1 MTLERLDNLVK
12 TGEVHEEA
20 ADQGEFERLVSMAR
34 RRLADSQVSGLS
46 EEGQFLAA
54 YSSAHSLAIAAMRWH
69 GYRTTKRYLVFLCLE
84 HTVGMDKAKWRLLDK
99 CHKQRNLAEY
109 EGEMEV
115 DPQLLKELVQIT
127 NELLEFV
134 ETLGPVN

>member
-1 MTLERLDNLVK
+1 
-12 TGEVHEEA
+12 
-20 ADQGEFERLVSMAR
+20 
-34 RRLADSQVSGLS
+34 
-46 EEGQFLAA
+46 
-54 YSSAHSLAIAAMRWH
+54 
-69 GYRTTKRYLVFLCLE
+69 
-84 HTVGMDKAKWRLLDK
+84 MDKAKWRLLDK

>member
-20 ADQGEFERLVSMAR
+20 VDQGEFERLVSMAR

-54 YSSAHSLAIAAMRWH
+54 YSSAHSLAIGDCSHALARISNYQTLSCISMP
-69 GYRTTKRYLVFLCLE
+69 RTHRRD
-84 HTVGMDKAKWRLLDK
+84 G
-99 CHKQRNLAEY
+99 
-109 EGEMEV
+109 
-115 DPQLLKELVQIT
+115 
-127 NELLEFV
+127 
-134 ETLGPVN
+134 

>member
-1 MTLERLDNLVK
+1 M
-12 TGEVHEEA
+12 
-20 ADQGEFERLVSMAR
+20 
-34 RRLADSQVSGLS
+34 S

-69 GYRTTKRYLVFLCLE
+69 GYRTNKRYLVFLCLE

-99 CHKQRNLAEY
+99 CHQQRNLAEY
-109 EGEMEV
+109 EGDMEV

-127 NELLEFV
+127 NELLELV
-134 ETLGPVN
+134 ESLGPVN

>member
-1 MTLERLDNLVK
+1 MTLERLDSLVK
-12 TGEVHEEA
+12 TGDVHEEA
-20 ADQGEFERLVSMAR
+20 SDQGELERLVSMAR
-34 RRLADSQVSGLS
+34 RRLDDSQVNGLS

-54 YSSAHSLAIAAMRWH
+54 YNSAHSLAIAAMRWY
-69 GYRTTKRYLVFLCLE
+69 GYRTTKRYLVFQCLE

-115 DPQLLKELVQIT
+115 DPQLLEELVQIT
-127 NELLEFV
+127 NELLELV
-134 ETLGPVN
+134 EALGPVN